1 MDQRMVAF
9 ACRCSMITASG
20 SKNFTHWVGLTPAP
34 TNRPLALSPFC
45 RIWKPSSTRSLAI
58 KTYQTSNVSVPLSL
72 YPFHWT
78 YMPSIYF
85 CFSHYLL
92 IICPYF
98 DMMCTFLWFDPALRV
113 LGIVILYLLSILSAL
128 TIKTIQS
135 WSGSRS
141 SVDSVITLSLFDHAL
156 WLVKKNPRRLLN
168 KSHATNRDVIICV
181 FQRLRPAKWFYFEFL
196 FTPWDI

>member
-1 MDQRMVAF
+1 MNRRMIAF
-9 ACRCSMITASG
+9 ACRCSIIGASG
-20 SKNFTHWVGLTPAP
+20 NKNFALWLGLTPAP
-34 TNRPLALSPFC
+34 TNRPLALSPFS
-45 RIWKPSSTRSLAI
+45 RRWKTSSTRSLAI

-92 IICPYF
+92 MSLFWYNTYI
-98 DMMCTFLWFDPALRV
+98 LWFDPALSV
-113 LGIVILYLLSILSAL
+113 LRIVILYLLSILTAL
-128 TIKTIQS
+128 TIQTIQS

-156 WLVKKNPRRLLN
+156 WLVKKTLAVYSTNHMQDCNQSRRDN
-168 KSHATNRDVIICV
+168 
-181 FQRLRPAKWFYFEFL
+181 LRFPAL
-196 FTPWDI
+196 AAS